1 MDQLTHEQK
10 YQLLTSFADSI
21 GLSVSEYPFKVYDGL
36 IKDSKIGIRSTLPN
50 EEKPVILAHELAH
63 HFLHHGNMINS
74 ADPKAEEDAD
84 HAGEM
89 LLKFIDYIYK

>member
-1 MDQLTHEQK
+1 MNRLTHEQK
-10 YQLLTSFADSI
+10 YQLLTSFAESI
-21 GLSVSEYPFKVYDGL
+21 GLSVCEYPFKVYDGL

-63 HFLHHGNMINS
+63 HFLHHGDMIAN
-74 ADPKAEEDAD
+74 ANPRAEEDAD

-89 LLKFIDYIYK
+89 LLKFINYIYK